1 MTTHIENVA
10 EYDFA
15 AHPQKQYILRSV
27 GGGMAFERIV
37 SNIERISVEE
47 YGAPEWESTVIPI
60 RANVLFY
67 RDISK
72 KDQDLD
78 LDKDKDK
85 DKATKPW
92 TKNDRHMISSNYN
105 LADFYTKIYEMQT

>member
-1 MTTHIENVA
+1 MTTQIENVA
-10 EYDFA
+10 DYDFA
-15 AHPQKQYILRSV
+15 AHPQQQYILRSV

-37 SNIERISVEE
+37 SNVTRITVEE
-47 YGAPEWESTVIPI
+47 YGPPEWESTVIPI

-78 LDKDKDK
+78 LDKEP
-85 DKATKPW
+85 KPW
-92 TKNDRHMISSNYN
+92 TKNDRDMISSNYN

>member
-1 MTTHIENVA
+1 MTTQIENVA

-37 SNIERISVEE
+37 SNVTRITVEE
-47 YGAPEWESTVIPI
+47 YGPPEWEPTVVPI
-60 RANVLFY
+60 RANVMFY

-72 KDQDLD
+72 KDQDQD
-78 LDKDKDK
+78 PN
-85 DKATKPW
+85 PW
-92 TKNDRHMISSNYN
+92 TKNNRDMIPSNYN
-105 LADFYTKIYEMQT
+105 LTDFYTKIYEIQT

>member
-1 MTTHIENVA
+1 MTTQIENVA

-15 AHPQKQYILRSV
+15 AHLQKQYILRSV

-37 SNIERISVEE
+37 SNIQRISVEE
-47 YGAPEWESTVIPI
+47 YGPPEWEPTVVPI

-67 RDISK
+67 RDISEK
-72 KDQDLD
+72 G
-78 LDKDKDK
+78 KDKDPNK
-85 DKATKPW
+85 DPW

-105 LADFYTKIYEMQT
+105 LADFYTKIYEMQS